1 MSSLRTLSSETAKL
15 VYLYL
20 TERGEATADEL
31 AAALD
36 EQLLT
41 LLPVLRT
48 LEREGLVAKRG
59 GRYAPT

>member
-1 MSSLRTLSSETAKL
+1 MRSLAEVSSKTAKL

-20 TERGEATADEL
+20 TERGAATAEEL
-31 AAALD
+31 ATALD

-48 LEREGLVAKRG
+48 LEDHGLVTRRDD
-59 GRYAPT
+59 RYAPA

>member
-1 MSSLRTLSSETAKL
+1 MTMLDEMSSRTAKL

-20 TERGEATADEL
+20 SERGAATAEEL
-31 AAALD
+31 ATALD
-36 EQLLT
+36 ERLLT

-48 LEREGLVAKRG
+48 LEREGLVAKRD

>member
-36 EQLLT
+36 ERLLT

-48 LEREGLVAKRG
+48 LEEEGLVAKRDG
-59 GRYAPT
+59 QYAPT

>member
-31 AAALD
+31 ATALD
-36 EQLLT
+36 ERLLT

-48 LEREGLVAKRG
+48 LEQEGLVAKRD